1 MFFEVNRDVG
11 AFEARHVRDL
21 PKACASLQ
29 AACSGQRRSWLQ
41 ELSPASRRF
50 SDPALTTFSP
60 LRRTKGITM
69 RALIPG
75 CILLC
80 ACAGSVDAPSR
91 GDPANALPGG
101 PTLGVGPATMSG
113 VIHPGRVVA
122 HRLNRVEYD
131 NTIRDL
137 FGVELHPSS
146 QFGFPEDNYIEG
158 FDNNADSLSASPLLL
173 EKYRA
178 AAAAIVTQALDPA
191 PANAAQRARIM
202 TCDPATAGQ
211 AACADQILTG
221 FATRAFRRPVTAA
234 EIAPYAALLGVAGSF
249 EQAISLALQA
259 MLLSPKFVFRVEA
272 NPAAG
277 TVAPLD
283 GYELASRL
291 SYFLWSSMP
300 DAELMQR
307 AADRSLLGMDEIAR
321 QVARMLQDPKAASL
335 LDNLAGEWFASRELA
350 VKEITLSGFTFDDGL
365 RDAMGQE
372 AKLFLGELIRGDHP
386 LGDLLDADFMFVND
400 RLAQHYGLPNAGALG
415 AAFQELPVSDARRG
429 GGVLTQAN
437 FLTVTSQRDRTSPTR
452 RGKWVSENLLCVVI
466 PPPPPKIPELAAND
480 MTMPTSTRARLELH
494 RQKGTTCNGCHQY
507 MDPLGLA
514 FEHYDAVGRYRDTDL
529 GAAIDASGE
538 IPITSVPFD
547 GVGSLT
553 RALAE
558 DPRVDDCVTRK
569 LFTYALGRVLVTNAQ
584 PGADIDD
591 AAALADVNRQLFAM
605 GNRMA
610 SLFTLIAQSPLM
622 TMRTGEL

>member
-1 MFFEVNRDVG
+1 
-11 AFEARHVRDL
+11 
-21 PKACASLQ
+21 
-29 AACSGQRRSWLQ
+29 
-41 ELSPASRRF
+41 
-50 SDPALTTFSP
+50 
-60 LRRTKGITM
+60 M
-69 RALIPG
+69 RALIPT
-75 CILLC
+75 CLVLC
-80 ACAGSVDAPSR
+80 ACAGSIDAPSR
-91 GDPANALPGG
+91 GDPANTPPAG
-101 PTLGVGPATMSG
+101 PTLGVGPASVSG

-137 FGVELHPSS
+137 FGVDLQPSS

-158 FDNNADSLSASPLLL
+158 FDNNADALTASPLLL
-173 EKYRA
+173 ERYQA

-202 TCDPATAGQ
+202 TCDPVTLGQ
-211 AACADQILTG
+211 AACANQILTG
-221 FATRAFRRPVTAA
+221 FATRAFRRPLMAA
-234 EIAPYAALLGVAGSF
+234 EVAPYTALLGVADSF

-272 NPAAG
+272 NPAAD

-300 DAELMQR
+300 DAELLQR
-307 AADRSLLGMDEIAR
+307 AADRSLLRPDEIAR
-321 QVARMLQDPKAASL
+321 QVSRMLQDPKAASL

-350 VKEITLSGFTFDDGL
+350 VKEITLTDFTFDDAL

-386 LGDLLDADFMFVND
+386 LGDLLDADFMFVNQ
-400 RLAQHYGLPNAGALG
+400 RLAQHYGMPNASMLG
-415 AAFQELPVSDARRG
+415 DAFQKLPVSDARRG

-466 PPPPPKIPELAAND
+466 PPPPPKIPELVAND
-480 MTMPTSTRARLELH
+480 MTMPTSTRDRLALH

-538 IPITSVPFD
+538 IPITNVPFD
-547 GVGSLT
+547 GESSLT
-553 RALAE
+553 QALSQ

-569 LFTYALGRVLVTNAQ
+569 LFTYALGRSLVTNAQ
-584 PGADIDD
+584 PGSAIDD
-591 AAALADVNRQLFAM
+591 AAALADVKLQLFQS
-605 GNRMA
+605 GERMA
-610 SLFTLIAQSPLM
+610 TLLALIAQSPLM
-622 TMRTGEL
+622 TMRTGEP

>member
-1 MFFEVNRDVG
+1 
-11 AFEARHVRDL
+11 
-21 PKACASLQ
+21 
-29 AACSGQRRSWLQ
+29 
-41 ELSPASRRF
+41 
-50 SDPALTTFSP
+50 
-60 LRRTKGITM
+60 M
-69 RALIPG
+69 RALIPT
-75 CILLC
+75 CLVLC
-80 ACAGSVDAPSR
+80 ACAGSIDAPSR
-91 GDPANALPGG
+91 GDPANTPPAG
-101 PTLGVGPATMSG
+101 PTLGVGPASVSG

-137 FGVELHPSS
+137 FGVDLQPSS

-158 FDNNADSLSASPLLL
+158 FDNNADALTASPLLL
-173 EKYRA
+173 ERYQA

-202 TCDPATAGQ
+202 TCDPVTLGQ
-211 AACADQILTG
+211 AACANQILTG
-221 FATRAFRRPVTAA
+221 FATRAFRRPLMAA
-234 EIAPYAALLGVAGSF
+234 EVAPYTALLGVADSF

-272 NPAAG
+272 NPAAD

-300 DAELMQR
+300 DAELLQR
-307 AADRSLLGMDEIAR
+307 AADRSLLRPDEIAR
-321 QVARMLQDPKAASL
+321 QVSRMLQDPKAASL

-350 VKEITLSGFTFDDGL
+350 VKEITLTDFTFDDAL

-386 LGDLLDADFMFVND
+386 LGDLLDADFMFVNQ
-400 RLAQHYGLPNAGALG
+400 RLAQHYGMPNASMLG
-415 AAFQELPVSDARRG
+415 DAFQKLPVSDARRG

-466 PPPPPKIPELAAND
+466 PPPPPKIPELEAND
-480 MTMPTSTRARLELH
+480 MTMPTSTRDRLALH

-538 IPITSVPFD
+538 IPITNVPFD
-547 GVGSLT
+547 GESSLT
-553 RALAE
+553 QALSQ

-569 LFTYALGRVLVTNAQ
+569 LFTYALGRSLVTNAQ
-584 PGADIDD
+584 PGSAIDD
-591 AAALADVNRQLFAM
+591 AAALADVKLQLFQS
-605 GNRMA
+605 GERMA
-610 SLFTLIAQSPLM
+610 TLLALIAQSPLM
-622 TMRTGEL
+622 TMRTGEP